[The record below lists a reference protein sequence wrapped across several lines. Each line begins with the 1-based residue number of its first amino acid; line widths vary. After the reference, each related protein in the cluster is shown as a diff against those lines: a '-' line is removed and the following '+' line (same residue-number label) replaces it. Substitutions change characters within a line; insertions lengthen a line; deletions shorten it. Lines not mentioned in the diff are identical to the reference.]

1 MKLAKRALTI
11 AAALVLTPLM
21 AIDGAIDGASAQEK
35 KKLTFLSWNL
45 PVYEEKFRQW
55 FAEFEEMH
63 PDFEI
68 EWLDKKGSEWAT
80 FYQTQVVAG
89 TQPDIIDVQG
99 LLWAEYAA
107 NGHLLD
113 LKPMLDADPDVR
125 NRFAD
130 GALDIWELDGG
141 EFMLPFYFT
150 KTLLIYNKKMFAE
163 AGIEGPPSSFDE
175 ILDYAAKLSGEGK
188 SGFITLNFDWLYW
201 ALMEMNGIELLSDD
215 MKAAAFN
222 TPKTVEV
229 ITRLA
234 EATTAGHIDKIS
246 WTGRWVEPN
255 SAFAAG
261 NIGMH
266 QASTS
271 AVFWVAG
278 KAEWMNEDTAGI
290 VSLPGN
296 IGVPN
301 AHGFGIAKG
310 TKYPKEAWDF
320 VKIATS
326 DKWQSVFA
334 DNFTIL
340 TLNKNVD
347 DALITR
353 IASTDPLKATALDLS
368 RSHLDKLTATWKTPV
383 DSQLKEAFYP
393 PIQAA
398 LLGEKDPAEAVAE
411 AERAVNRVLRR
422 LR

>member
-1 MKLAKRALTI
+1 MKLGKRLFI
-11 AAALVLTPLM
+11 AAAAADLLPVM
-21 AIDGAIDGASAQEK
+21 AAGMATAQEK

-63 PDFEI
+63 PDFEV

-80 FYQTQVVAG
+80 FYQTQVIAG

-107 NGHLLD
+107 NDHLLD
-113 LKPMLDADPDVR
+113 LTPMLDANPDMR
-125 NRFAD
+125 ARFAD
-130 GALDIWELDGG
+130 GALDIWELDGS
-141 EFMLPFYFT
+141 EYMLPFYFT
-150 KTLLIYNKKMFAE
+150 KSLLIYNKDMFDA
-163 AGIEGPPSSFDE
+163 AGISDPPADFDG
-175 ILDYAAKLSGEGK
+175 ILETAAKLSGEGK
-188 SGFITLNFDWLYW
+188 TGFITLNFDWLYW
-201 ALMEMNGIELLSDD
+201 GLMEMNGIELLSDD
-215 MKAAAFN
+215 MSSAAFN
-222 TPKTVEV
+222 TPEMLDVV
-229 ITRLA
+229 TRLA

-271 AVFWVAG
+271 AIFWIAG
-278 KAEWMNEDTAGI
+278 KAEWMNQDTVGI
-290 VSLPGN
+290 VPLPGKV
-296 IGVPN
+296 GVPS
-301 AHGFGIAKG
+301 AHGFGVAQG
-310 TKYPKEAWDF
+310 TKYPQEAWDF
-320 VKIATS
+320 LKIATS

-347 DALITR
+347 DALIDR
-353 IASTDPLKATALDLS
+353 ISSSDPLKSLALDLS
-368 RSHLDKLTATWKTPV
+368 RSDLEYLTATWKTPV
-383 DSQLKEAFYP
+383 DSQLKDAFYP
-393 PIQAA
+393 PLQAA
-398 LLGEKDPAEAVAE
+398 FLGEKDPAEAIAE